1 MRHLL
6 IALLLISSLTIHSQ
20 SMPKKD
26 AKRPKIGLVLSGGG
40 AKGLAHI
47 GVLKVLE
54 EAGIRPDYI
63 TGTSMGSIIGGLY
76 ASGYSAAE
84 LDSIVRKADWAILLS
99 DQVPLSDVVPE
110 EKNDYNR
117 FQLEFDITKKGLALP
132 AGVVRGQRIS
142 EYLSELTWHV
152 ADVKDFDDLP
162 IPFRCVA
169 ADLITGE
176 THVFKSGDLTTA
188 MRASMAIPSVFTP
201 VELGEKYLV
210 DGGVLDNFPVKVA
223 LDMGADI
230 IIGVNVGFKDYPTKE
245 DMNSLTKVLLTSA
258 SIGSH
263 PALVEAIGL
272 TDYIISPHLAPY
284 TTSSFFDG
292 PKIIERGEIATR
304 QQLTQFQHLADSI
317 DAISP
322 MPVETRKIQAHEI
335 ILTDIHI
342 KNREHISK
350 KFFIGNLGFDVGDT
364 VSVEQINKG
373 IRSLIGTRFYEKITY
388 ELTPYNDGIA
398 IEFNTLE
405 TKSAKAKFSVHY
417 DNELKAGIIANLT
430 LRNILTKNSRLSL
443 TADISEAPRIYSNL
457 LTFLGEKQTTGFY
470 LDAYF
475 EDTPLPIYSDRG
487 KKFGTFDYQ
496 QTHIGAGFNFSTG
509 TSVQINAGLR
519 WKAMALSQESGF
531 NEIFDFGA
539 KQFGNGLLQSELVFE
554 SNTLNRR
561 YFATKGHHLKIKGV
575 YTLNA
580 YEIYRGEDSIKY
592 MVDPYITIP
601 EKNYAFAQGSYLK
614 MISINKTFNLMVK
627 AEAGFF
633 TKDPLFLNLVFL
645 GGTSYNAALNDIPFV
660 GLNYREKLVENYML
674 GQSIVN
680 VNISKIFYAHVMVNG
695 IYSAPFGSDNFKP
708 SENPFILEQKEFIL
722 GYGAAISMNS
732 IIGPITLG
740 FGSNQ
745 MDHRLRTYINIG
757 FPFN

>member
-1 MRHLL
+1 MRPLL
-6 IALLLISSLTIHSQ
+6 FVILLLSTWTIYSQ
-20 SMPKKD
+20 DNVQKKN
-26 AKRPKIGLVLSGGG
+26 ARPKIGLVLSGGG

-76 ASGYSAAE
+76 ASGYSATE
-84 LDSIVRKADWAILLS
+84 LDSIVRRADWAILLS

-117 FQLEFDITKKGLALP
+117 FQLEFDINKKGLSLP

-152 ADVKDFDDLP
+152 ADVKDFDQLP

-169 ADLITGE
+169 ADLLTGE

-201 VELGEKYLV
+201 VEIGDKYLV
-210 DGGVLDNFPVKVA
+210 DGGVLDNFPVKECIK
-223 LDMGADI
+223 MGADI

-245 DMNSLTKVLLTSA
+245 DMNSLTKVLLTSS

-263 PALVEAIGL
+263 PALVEAIRL
-272 TDYIISPHLAPY
+272 TDYIISPDLAPY

-292 PKIIERGEIATR
+292 PKIIERGEIAAR
-304 QQLTQFQHLADSI
+304 QQMERFQHLADSI
-317 DAISP
+317 NNFGP
-322 MPVETRKIQAHEI
+322 MPVTPQRTQPNEI
-335 ILTDIHI
+335 IISDIQI
-342 KNREHISK
+342 INREHISR
-350 KFFIGNLGFDVGDT
+350 KFFIGHVGFDVGDT
-364 VSVEQINKG
+364 VSVEQVNNG

-388 ELTPYNDGIA
+388 ELIPYEEGFA
-398 IEFNTLE
+398 IVFNTLE
-405 TKSAKAKFSVHY
+405 TKSAKAKFSIHY

-470 LDAYF
+470 LDAYL

-487 KKFGTFDYQ
+487 KKFGTFGYQ
-496 QTHIGAGFNFSTG
+496 QTYIGGGLNFSTG
-509 TSVQINAGLR
+509 SSVQINAGLK
-519 WKAMALSQESGF
+519 WKTMALNQESGF

-554 SNTLNRR
+554 SNTLNQRF
-561 YFATKGHHLKIKGV
+561 FATKGHHLKISGV
-575 YTLNA
+575 YNLNA
-580 YEIYRGEDSIKY
+580 YEIYRGVDSIKY
-592 MVDPYITIP
+592 MVDPYISIA

-614 MISINKTFNLMVK
+614 MIPLNKTFSLMVK
-627 AEAGFF
+627 GEAGLY

-645 GGTSYNAALNDIPFV
+645 GGTAYNAAVNDIPFV
-660 GLNYREKLVENYML
+660 GLNYREKLVENYTL
-674 GQSIVN
+674 AQSILN
-680 VNISKIFYAHVMVNG
+680 INISNIFYAHIIANG
-695 IYSAPFGSDNFKP
+695 IYSLPFGSENYNPD
-708 SENPFILEQKEFIL
+708 ENPFILDQKEFIL
-722 GYGAAISMNS
+722 GYGVAISMNS

-745 MDHRLRTYINIG
+745 RDHRLRTYINIG